1 MLKPHNSAQQTQCFC
16 SHLTPLQNAG
26 ANRNVC
32 HQIPVKCNG
41 DENVSINV
49 ENEDTFSPLLTS
61 MRTLHSWESVAGDF
75 AKKETVSTILEQL
88 HSKDKRLNEVEI
100 RTVIKSVEKFS
111 GLEHSVEADDP
122 FTGEVRVHK
131 VTVDVD
137 SVSATFQRRSASTD
151 KQKDA
156 AGIIQMIETTFRDDA
171 NFSMNTTSFKPNVKS
186 LKQIPTEIKKYGPTF
201 ERSKEGYLRIKL
213 PTPKP

>member
-1 MLKPHNSAQQTQCFC
+1 M
-16 SHLTPLQNAG
+16 TPLQNAG

-32 HQIPVKCNG
+32 HQIPVKCDG

-131 VTVDVD
+131 VTVDVTSQQYRI
-137 SVSATFQRRSASTD
+137 SVVIFTVEQAESQ
-151 KQKDA
+151 
-156 AGIIQMIETTFRDDA
+156 
-171 NFSMNTTSFKPNVKS
+171 
-186 LKQIPTEIKKYGPTF
+186 PTGCRGHRPQP
-201 ERSKEGYLRIKL
+201 RPR
-213 PTPKP
+213 TP

>member
-1 MLKPHNSAQQTQCFC
+1 MSHVLMLKPHNFVQQTLYFC
-16 SHLTPLQNAG
+16 SHLTPLQIAG

-32 HQIPVKCNG
+32 HQIPVKCDS
-41 DENVSINV
+41 DENVSLKV

-100 RTVIKSVEKFS
+100 RSVIKSVEKFS

-122 FTGEVRVHK
+122 FTGEVRVRK
-131 VTVDVD
+131 VTLDVD
-137 SVSATFQRRSASTD
+137 SVSATFQRRSLSTD

-156 AGIIQMIETTFRDDA
+156 HGII
-171 NFSMNTTSFKPNVKS
+171 
-186 LKQIPTEIKKYGPTF
+186 
-201 ERSKEGYLRIKL
+201 ERS
-213 PTPKP
+213 

>member
-1 MLKPHNSAQQTQCFC
+1 MSHVLMLKPHNFAQQTLCFC

-32 HQIPVKCNG
+32 HQIPVKCDG

-88 HSKDKRLNEVEI
+88 H
-100 RTVIKSVEKFS
+100 
-111 GLEHSVEADDP
+111 
-122 FTGEVRVHK
+122 
-131 VTVDVD
+131 
-137 SVSATFQRRSASTD
+137 
-151 KQKDA
+151 
-156 AGIIQMIETTFRDDA
+156 
-171 NFSMNTTSFKPNVKS
+171 
-186 LKQIPTEIKKYGPTF
+186 YGDQ
-201 ERSKEGYLRIKL
+201 
-213 PTPKP
+213 

>member
-1 MLKPHNSAQQTQCFC
+1 MSHVLMLKPHNFAQQTLCFC
-16 SHLTPLQNAG
+16 SHLTLLQNAG

-32 HQIPVKCNG
+32 HQIPVKCDG

-122 FTGEVRVHK
+122 FGFRV
-131 VTVDVD
+131 
-137 SVSATFQRRSASTD
+137 
-151 KQKDA
+151 
-156 AGIIQMIETTFRDDA
+156 
-171 NFSMNTTSFKPNVKS
+171 
-186 LKQIPTEIKKYGPTF
+186 
-201 ERSKEGYLRIKL
+201 
-213 PTPKP
+213 